1 MGKDLVEKRSHADS
15 RRPGVARGTPAKSV
29 HITLSSVDPDRSA
42 VPPLPEGARLLHIG
56 IPKTGTTAVQA
67 AAAAARPALAEH
79 GVCYPGRGL
88 NHLEPVC
95 ALMGRPFGWTSGGAG
110 VPPRARW
117 TELMTEVGR
126 TAASRVLIS
135 HEFAAEST
143 GEQARRFLTEL
154 GDQTYVVITLRSFAT
169 LLGSSWQQYVKA
181 GRRKP
186 YDRWLGEVLADEP
199 SSNAARMFYRRN
211 DQPAIL
217 ERWGRAAGPDRV
229 IVVVPD
235 KRDPDLL
242 LDAFSGL
249 LGLPSGLLR
258 SAAAAGGGENRSMSW
273 PEVEYLRRLNTAVR
287 RRLDWRQYEVW
298 VRNGAVARLLT
309 SRQPGPD
316 EARVTLPPWAAERAD
331 AIAASYAQSVA
342 GSGCRVIGDVTALAA
357 PGPTGD
363 LAPAEVMPTEAA
375 VAATAGLVSAILGQ
389 GPDFEVTGR
398 PLPPMA
404 RPLLRLRRGHRWLEL
419 NQAVPTATASDLFAV
434 SLLRAARQLRHR
446 FF

>member
-1 MGKDLVEKRSHADS
+1 
-15 RRPGVARGTPAKSV
+15 
-29 HITLSSVDPDRSA
+29 
-42 VPPLPEGARLLHIG
+42 
-56 IPKTGTTAVQA
+56 
-67 AAAAARPALAEH
+67 
-79 GVCYPGRGL
+79 
-88 NHLEPVC
+88 
-95 ALMGRPFGWTSGGAG
+95 
-110 VPPRARW
+110 
-117 TELMTEVGR
+117 MTEIGR

-143 GEQARRFLTEL
+143 DEQARRFLTEL

-199 SSNAARMFYRRN
+199 STNAARLFYRRN

-217 ERWGRAAGPDRV
+217 ERWARAAGTDRV

-242 LDAFSGL
+242 LDTFSGL
-249 LGLPSGLLR
+249 LGLPSELLR
-258 SAAAAGGGENRSMSW
+258 SGAAADSGENRSMSW
-273 PEVEYLRRLNTAVR
+273 PEVEYLRGLNVAVR
-287 RRLDWRQYEVW
+287 SRLDWRQYEVW
-298 VRNGAVARLLT
+298 IRNGAVARLLT

-316 EARVTLPPWAAERAD
+316 EDRVTLPEWAAERAD
-331 AIAASYAQSVA
+331 AIAATYAQSISR
-342 GSGCRVIGDVTALAA
+342 SGCRVIGDVTALAA

-375 VAATAGLVSAILGQ
+375 VAATAGLVSATLGQ
-389 GPDFEVTGR
+389 GPDFDVTGR

-419 NQAVPTATASDLFAV
+419 NQAVPTATAGDLFAV

-446 FF
+446 FAR